1 MLKLVSSLVVLL
13 EEVLK
18 SEIQMWGYILHLID
32 LITTTSLKNV
42 WNILKTGQIP
52 DDVIIKTKA
61 LRRMIYLNG
70 MAVNNH
76 KAKYKFY
83 RII

>member
-42 WNILKTGQIP
+42 
-52 DDVIIKTKA
+52 
-61 LRRMIYLNG
+61 
-70 MAVNNH
+70 
-76 KAKYKFY
+76 
-83 RII
+83 